1 MHGYGI
7 ICYALQIYHDFSGY
21 SDMAIGLGKMF
32 GFEFLENFDYPYIS
46 KSIKE
51 FWRRWHISL
60 STWFKDYLYIPLGGN
75 RKGKWKTY
83 RNLLIVF
90 FATGIWHGASWNFIV
105 WGLYYGIFLI
115 LERGIFGKILEKTP
129 KIIQRIYAL
138 IVILIGWVFFR
149 ADNLSQALEY
159 IKSMFSFN
167 FLGMNNIYKILD
179 AEKITL
185 IIIAIIC
192 SIPIIKTIKNK
203 IGMQTIEEHT
213 IAVNKR
219 QIISDTLEYIILV
232 AIFLISIMYMTG
244 SSYNPFIY
252 FRF

>member
-1 MHGYGI
+1 
-7 ICYALQIYHDFSGY
+7 
-21 SDMAIGLGKMF
+21 MAIGLGKMF
-32 GFEFLENFDYPYIS
+32 GFDFLENFDYPYIS

-90 FATGIWHGASWNFIV
+90 FSTGIWHGASWNFIV

-115 LERGIFGKILEKTP
+115 LERGIFGKILEKMP
-129 KIIQRIYAL
+129 KTIQRIYAL
-138 IVILIGWVFFR
+138 IIILIGWVFFR
-149 ADNLSQALEY
+149 ADNLEVAIEY
-159 IKSMFSFN
+159 IKNMFSFN
-167 FLGMNNIYKILD
+167 LAGINNIYKIID
-179 AEKITL
+179 IEKIVFL
-185 IIIAIIC
+185 SIAIIC
-192 SIPIIKTIKNK
+192 SVPVIKTISQKLKDK
-203 IGMQTIEEHT
+203 ILVNQNGEITAKQ
-213 IAVNKR
+213 IAVDTVEFAVL
-219 QIISDTLEYIILV
+219 IS
-232 AIFLISIMYMTG
+232 IFLISIMYMTG